1 MKCVKEG
8 TRFVRQLSSP
18 CASDVL
24 AVLEEKKFTAN
35 AQYFWRFLDHRRV
48 QVPENRLVKNVTK
61 NIALLIVEIRQSLE
75 YLRSRLK

>member
-24 AVLEEKKFTAN
+24 AVLEEKNEKFTAN

-48 QVPENRLVKNVTK
+48 QVPENRLVKNMK
-61 NIALLIVEIRQSLE
+61 KKLSHF
-75 YLRSRLK
+75 